1 MHQTPDILGGV
12 EKFLHNVATKIE
24 AQELKA
30 LIQNRN
36 ELEWK
41 YKGRG
46 VPDLPNHFL
55 APTSDRKSVVRG

>member
-12 EKFLHNVATKIE
+12 EKILHNVATKIE

-41 YKGRG
+41 YKER
-46 VPDLPNHFL
+46 VFMHPHQIE
-55 APTSDRKSVVRG
+55 KV

>member
-12 EKFLHNVATKIE
+12 EKFLHNVTTKIE

-36 ELEWK
+36 ELERK
-41 YKGRG
+41 YKGR
-46 VPDLPNHFL
+46 VFV
-55 APTSDRKSVVRG
+55 TS

>member
-36 ELEWK
+36 ELERK
-41 YKGRG
+41 YKGR
-46 VPDLPNHFL
+46 VFMTSLTIFL
-55 APTSDRKSVVRG
+55 HPHQTEKV